1 MEGLTI
7 DNNNNDNI
15 PKALRKSIETSEK
28 LQEKF
33 SPILEQEKKMQQL
46 VEGVNIPKFEVSTQA
61 LDAMRN
67 ITDNS
72 AMRIAQD
79 NMNVMKSRAL
89 QMSPKIN
96 AAIASANNNAFKS
109 IGKLAIKSSLHNYQ
123 FDIPAIKILDDLG
136 KNATAN
142 LISGLNTLVNNS
154 AMREIQ
160 SITSRLGKWLQ
171 TIDFSPLTSILENIR
186 AAGFDHDYREV
197 NDVFL
202 KAMFDAKWFP
212 YAGWIASFRIV
223 HEMLEILNSSR
234 ASKNRIKRIDRLIF
248 SYYDKDEIDN
258 FKRRWRKMG
267 LPSYM
272 IRILVQAVQAYHR
285 REYALTVSAL
295 STLWEGIIQE
305 KVNDN
310 SYRVSRKTREN
321 LTKLIEENEF
331 DKIFASFCEE
341 FIFYDCRKVEEVKPD
356 SSGINVMIIN
366 TQAFASS
373 LKEDGRSKEARIIY
387 SKRDEFG
394 SRRPIDV
401 IKANRPIIILDEP
414 QKMGGE
420 VTQKALRN
428 FNPLFSLNYSATHAK
443 HHNLIYVLDALD
455 AFNKKLV
462 KKIEVKGFEVKNFR
476 GTDSYLYLEQIVLSS
491 KKPPMAKIE
500 LEIGYNKSINRESRI
515 LGVGE
520 DLYYVSQEMEQYKG
534 YTISEIDPL
543 RGTVTFTNG
552 EVISTG
558 DIVGDISEKDMRR
571 IQIRETILSHFE
583 KEEKLFDKGIKCL
596 SLFFIDEV
604 AKYRQYDENGDEVL
618 GEYGKMFEQEY
629 INVLNEYVTLL
640 DTPYQRYLKST
651 CSDVEEVH
659 KGYFSI
665 DKKGHAIDSK
675 VKRGSEFSDD
685 ISAYDL
691 ILKNKERL
699 LSFDEPTRFI
709 FSHSA
714 LREGWDNPNVFQ
726 ICTLKHSD
734 SNTAKRQ
741 EVGRGLRLCVNQN
754 GNRMD
759 VESCGE
765 TVHDINVLTV
775 IASES
780 YKTFVT
786 DLQSDIKTVLY
797 DRPTVA
803 TSEYFKGKYIKVDDV
818 PTLIDDETA
827 NAIEFYLIQN
837 GYVDMKRKVTDKYRQ
852 EIKSGTVAELPDEL
866 KPMAEGIHTL
876 IQSVYD
882 DSILQDMFTDGHETK
897 VKDNPLNDNFA
908 KKEFQALWR
917 EINHKYAYTVEFDS
931 DELIKK
937 AIAHIDE
944 KLFVSEL
951 QYTTTIGRQKAEMNE
966 YEVERGASFTGEKTR
981 TQTLKHAETSR
992 IKYDLIGK
1000 VAEGTTLTRKTVS
1013 AILQGIRADKLY
1025 MFKNN
1030 PEEFIT
1036 KVIRLIN
1043 EQKATMIVE
1052 HISYDTI
1059 EGEYDSTIFT
1069 AEKNTQSFDK
1079 AFLAKKAIQ
1088 DYVFTDGSAE
1098 KSIERKFAEDLDA
1111 AAEVCVYAKL
1121 PRTFQIPTPVG
1132 NYSPDWAIAFYE
1144 GTVKHIF
1151 FVAETKG
1158 TMETLN
1164 LRPIEQA
1171 KISCAKKLFNEMSNS
1186 KVVYHDVD
1194 SYQSLLNI
1202 MNDPSLDK
1210 KVCE

>member
-1 MEGLTI
+1 MKFNFKIQQYQTDAVDAVVKVFNGQGFHDKINYIRDLG
-7 DNNNNDNI
+7 NI
-15 PKALRKSIETSEK
+15 
-28 LQEKF
+28 
-33 SPILEQEKKMQQL
+33 EQNLSFQVSFDENEIMDDTGYKNEL
-46 VEGVNIPKFEVSTQA
+46 VELSDEQLLQNIQNLQSQN
-61 LDAMRN
+61 N
-67 ITDNS
+67 I
-72 AMRIAQD
+72 
-79 NMNVMKSRAL
+79 KL
-89 QMSPKIN
+89 SP
-96 AAIASANNNAFKS
+96 
-109 IGKLAIKSSLHNYQ
+109 SLV
-123 FDIPAIKILDDLG
+123 KDLG
-136 KNATAN
+136 RCSLDIEMETGTGKTYVY
-142 LISGLNTLVNNS
+142 IKTMFELNKKYGWSKFIVVVPS
-154 AMREIQ
+154 IAIREGVKK
-160 SITSRLGKWLQ
+160 SFEITVDHFMEYYGK
-171 TIDFSPLTSILENIR
+171 
-186 AAGFDHDYREV
+186 
-197 NDVFL
+197 
-202 KAMFDAKWFP
+202 KARFFI
-212 YAGWIASFRIV
+212 Y
-223 HEMLEILNSSR
+223 NSS
-234 ASKNRIKRIDRLIF
+234 NLNQL
-248 SYYDKDEIDN
+248 DN
-258 FKRRWRKMG
+258 F
-267 LPSYM
+267 S
-272 IRILVQAVQAYHR
+272 
-285 REYALTVSAL
+285 S
-295 STLWEGIIQE
+295 
-305 KVNDN
+305 
-310 SYRVSRKTREN
+310 
-321 LTKLIEENEF
+321 
-331 DKIFASFCEE
+331 
-341 FIFYDCRKVEEVKPD
+341 

-366 TQAFASS
+366 TQAFAAS
-373 LKEDGRSKEARIIY
+373 LKEGGRSKESRIIY

-414 QKMGGE
+414 QKMGGA
-420 VTQKALRN
+420 VTQKALKN
-428 FNPLFSLNYSATHAK
+428 FNPLFTLNYSATHEK

-500 LEIGYNKSINRESRI
+500 FEVMQSAGLKRKTRI
-515 LGVGE
+515 LGVGD

-552 EVISTG
+552 EIIKAG
-558 DIVGDISEKDMRR
+558 DVVGDVSEKDMRR

-583 KEEKLFDKGIKCL
+583 KEEKLFNMGIKCL

-618 GEYGKMFEQEY
+618 GEYGVMFEEEY
-629 INVLNEYVTLL
+629 LNALNEYTTLL
-640 DTPYQRYLKST
+640 DTPYQKYLKST
-651 CSDVEEVH
+651 CSDVSAVH

-665 DKKGHAIDSK
+665 DKKTGHSIDSK
-675 VKRGSEFSDD
+675 LKRGSEFSDD

-741 EVGRGLRLCVNQN
+741 EVGRGLRLCVNQS

-759 VESCGE
+759 VESCGAS
-765 TVHDINVLTV
+765 VQDINTLTV

-803 TSEYFKGKYIKVDDV
+803 TSEYFKGKCINVDGV
-818 PTLIDDETA
+818 STIIDDDTA

-837 GYVDMKRKVTDKYRQ
+837 GYVNMKRKVTDKYRQ
-852 EIKSGTVAELPDEL
+852 DIKSGTVAELPDEL
-866 KPMAEGIHTL
+866 KPMADGIHTL
-876 IQSVYD
+876 IQAVYD
-882 DSILQDMFTDGHETK
+882 DSVLKDMFTDGHETK
-897 VKDNPLNDNFA
+897 VKDNPLNENFA
-908 KKEFQALWR
+908 KKEFQALWKQ
-917 EINHKYAYTVEFDS
+917 INHKYAYTVEFDS
-931 DELIKK
+931 KELIEK
-937 AIAHIDE
+937 AISHIDE

-951 QYTTTIGRQKAEMNE
+951 QYTTTIGRQKDEMNE
-966 YEVERGASFTGEKTR
+966 YEVERGASFAGEKTR
-981 TQTLKHAETSR
+981 TKTLKHAETSQ

-1013 AILQGIRADKLY
+1013 AILQGIRMDKIY

-1030 PEEFIT
+1030 PEEFIS

-1111 AAEVCVYAKL
+1111 AEEVCVYAKL

-1151 FVAETKG
+1151 FIAETKG
-1158 TMETLN
+1158 TMESLE

-1171 KISCAKKLFNEMSNS
+1171 KISCAKKLFNEMSTSN
-1186 KVVYHDVD
+1186 VVYHDVD

-1202 MNDPSLDK
+1202 MNSM
-1210 KVCE
+1210 

>member
-1 MEGLTI
+1 MKFNFKIQQYQTEAVDAVVKVFNGQGYYGGKSYIRDRGNIKDYKQMTFAEKDEFGEILDPYDDTGYKNEIIELSDEQLLSNINKIQSENNIKLSNALVKNIGRCSLDIEMETGTGKTYVYIKTMFELNKKYGWSKFI
-7 DNNNNDNI
+7 VVV
-15 PKALRKSIETSEK
+15 PSIA
-28 LQEKF
+28 
-33 SPILEQEKKMQQL
+33 IR
-46 VEGVNIPKFEVSTQA
+46 EGVKKSFE
-61 LDAMRN
+61 
-67 ITDNS
+67 ITADHF
-72 AMRIAQD
+72 MEHY
-79 NMNVMKSRAL
+79 
-89 QMSPKIN
+89 
-96 AAIASANNNAFKS
+96 
-109 IGKLAIKSSLHNYQ
+109 GK
-123 FDIPAIKILDDLG
+123 
-136 KNATAN
+136 
-142 LISGLNTLVNNS
+142 
-154 AMREIQ
+154 
-160 SITSRLGKWLQ
+160 
-171 TIDFSPLTSILENIR
+171 
-186 AAGFDHDYREV
+186 
-197 NDVFL
+197 
-202 KAMFDAKWFP
+202 KARFFI
-212 YAGWIASFRIV
+212 Y
-223 HEMLEILNSSR
+223 NSS
-234 ASKNRIKRIDRLIF
+234 NLNQL
-248 SYYDKDEIDN
+248 DN
-258 FKRRWRKMG
+258 F
-267 LPSYM
+267 S
-272 IRILVQAVQAYHR
+272 QSAV
-285 REYALTVSAL
+285 
-295 STLWEGIIQE
+295 
-305 KVNDN
+305 
-310 SYRVSRKTREN
+310 
-321 LTKLIEENEF
+321 
-331 DKIFASFCEE
+331 
-341 FIFYDCRKVEEVKPD
+341 
-356 SSGINVMIIN
+356 INVMIIN

-373 LKEDGRSKEARIIY
+373 LKEDGKSKEARIIY
-387 SKRDEFG
+387 SKRDEFA

-414 QKMGGE
+414 QKMGGD
-420 VTQKALRN
+420 VTQKALKN

-443 HHNLIYVLDALD
+443 QHNLVYVLDALD

-476 GTDSYLYLEQIVLSS
+476 GTDSYLYLEDIVLSA

-500 LEIGYNKSINRESRI
+500 LEICYNKSINRESRI
-515 LGVGE
+515 LGVGD

-534 YTISEIDPL
+534 YTIAEIDPICA
-543 RGTVTFTNG
+543 TVTFTNG
-552 EVISTG
+552 EVIKSG
-558 DIVGDISEKDMRR
+558 DVVGDVSEKDMRR

-583 KEEKLFDKGIKCL
+583 KEEKLFNMGIKTL

-618 GEYGKMFEQEY
+618 GEYGVMFEEEY
-629 INVLNEYVTLL
+629 TRVLNEYINLT
-640 DTPYQRYLKST
+640 DTPYQKYLKSI
-651 CSDVEEVH
+651 CSDAKAVH
-659 KGYFSI
+659 TGYFSI
-665 DKKGHAIDSK
+665 DKKGHAVDSK
-675 VKRGSEFSDD
+675 IKRGSEFSDD

-765 TVHDINVLTV
+765 AVHDINTLTV
-775 IASES
+775 VASES
-780 YKTFVT
+780 YKSFVT

-803 TSEYFKGKYIKVDDV
+803 TSEYFKGKYVKVDDV
-818 PTLIDDETA
+818 PTLIDDEAA
-827 NAIEFYLIQN
+827 NAIEFYLISN

-852 EIKSGTVAELPDEL
+852 DVNSGTVAELPDEL
-866 KPMAEGIHTL
+866 KPMAEGIHML

-882 DSILQDMFTDGHETK
+882 DSVLEDMFSDGHETK
-897 VKDNPLNDNFA
+897 VKDNPLNENFA

-951 QYTTTIGRQKAEMNE
+951 QYTTTIGRQKAEINE
-966 YEVERGASFTGEKTR
+966 YEIERGESFTGEKTR
-981 TQTLKHAETSR
+981 TQTLKHAETSQ

-1000 VAEGTTLTRKTVS
+1000 IAEGTVLTRKTVS
-1013 AILQGIRADKLY
+1013 AILQGIRIDKLY
-1025 MFKNN
+1025 MFRNN
-1030 PEEFIT
+1030 PEEFIS

-1059 EGEYDSTIFT
+1059 EGEYDSAIFT

-1111 AAEVCVYAKL
+1111 AEEVCVYAKL
-1121 PRTFQIPTPVG
+1121 PRTFRIPTPVG

-1158 TMETLN
+1158 TMESLE

-1171 KISCAKKLFNEMSNS
+1171 KISCAKKLFNEISTS
-1186 KVVYHDVD
+1186 KVKYHDVD
-1194 SYQSLLNI
+1194 SYQRLLEI
-1202 MNDPSLDK
+1202 MK
-1210 KVCE
+1210 TI